1 MVVNKAM
8 DNGQVKLKNL
18 MSRMMRSN
26 YCPLKCKNLV
36 VDSLLASVNLKFTS
50 VAEMA
55 AEALVEVIF

>member
-1 MVVNKAM
+1 M
-8 DNGQVKLKNL
+8 KLKNL